1 MTVHVARRRSKG
13 QAAMS
18 GGESLSMPIG
28 EIDQT
33 LFGCP
38 SCGRPLAIGV
48 RKCPGCSARLVMGIQ
63 LSRATTFVMIGLVL
77 GVAFGG
83 GLAAALSAMRLPA
96 HDAQVAQTAAAE
108 ALAAAALVHPSAAP
122 TANPGT
128 TTPGSTGGTATIP
141 AISASSLSQAL
152 SVDLRLT
159 EAKAGLQAALAG
171 SRFRADDVSQLLRN
185 ASSESVIGLQ
195 LARNLNP
202 WPAARGI
209 GDRLSS
215 FYDAVQ
221 ATASDGLAASIR
233 NETAYRQAA
242 SKMVALLGSLEAIDG
257 QARELASSANVSLPI
272 AVSPAP

>member
-1 MTVHVARRRSKG
+1 
-13 QAAMS
+13 
-18 GGESLSMPIG
+18 
-28 EIDQT
+28 
-33 LFGCP
+33 
-38 SCGRPLAIGV
+38 
-48 RKCPGCSARLVMGIQ
+48 VMGIQ

-108 ALAAAALVHPSAAP
+108 ALAAAALVHPSVAP

-128 TTPGSTGGTATIP
+128 TTPGSTAGTATIP